1 MTQSEPQ
8 TLEKPAYQTR
18 DSCRLCDGKSLVQ
31 FLDLGT
37 IHLSDF
43 LLPSDPP
50 NPRVPLR
57 LAICEDCGLIQLMET
72 TDPDLLYRRFWY
84 RSGTNYTMANEMK
97 RLVDLAKS
105 LGPSGPGA
113 DWLDIGANDGTLLS
127 YAPPGTLRIAVEPA
141 MNLRDDLSQHCDE
154 LHSDYFH
161 AGQLEPVDTIFS
173 AAMFYDLDDPVAF
186 GHDIRKTLKPEGVW
200 INQLSYTPTMF
211 ETTAFD
217 NVCHEHLT
225 YYTLRTLERLYSEC
239 GLKVIHFSLNS
250 INGGSMCV
258 VTTHQSSSWAEDP
271 TVGARRLAEKQS
283 DLSVS
288 ACTRF
293 ARRVQQWK
301 DSTTKMLDYMAPK
314 RIHIYGA
321 STKGNTLLQYLEAT
335 RDWFEYASDRNPDK
349 WGRVTAG
356 SRIPI
361 IGEGESRLLKP
372 EAYFVLPW
380 AFKEEFVLREAQYL
394 RHGGKLIFPL
404 PELSVVTG

>member
-1 MTQSEPQ
+1 MET
-8 TLEKPAYQTR
+8 KPAYLTR
-18 DSCRLCDGKSLVQ
+18 SSCRLCDGKWLVQ

-43 LLPSDPP
+43 LLPTDPP

-57 LAICEDCGLIQLMET
+57 LAICSSCGLIQLMET

-113 DWLDIGANDGTLLS
+113 EWLDIGANDGTLLS
-127 YAPPGTLRIAVEPA
+127 YAPAGTLRIAVEPA

-161 AGQLEPVDTIFS
+161 AGQIEPCDAIFT
-173 AAMFYDLDDPVAF
+173 AAMFYDLDDPAAF
-186 GHDIRKTLKPEGVW
+186 THDIRKTLKPEGIW

-211 ETTAFD
+211 ETGAFD
-217 NVCHEHLT
+217 NACHEHLC
-225 YYTLRTLERLYSEC
+225 YYTLATLERLYGQC
-239 GLKVIHFSLNS
+239 GLKVLDVSLNG

-258 VTTHQSSSWAEDP
+258 VATHESSGRKPQASVPERRSAEY
-271 TVGARRLAEKQS
+271 ANE
-283 DLSVS
+283 LSIS
-288 ACTRF
+288 ACTQF
-293 ARRVQQWK
+293 ARKVRQWK
-301 DSTTKMLDYMAPK
+301 ESATKMLDYMAPK

-335 RDWFEYASDRNPDK
+335 RDWFEFASDRNPDK
-349 WGRVTAG
+349 WGRITAG

-380 AFKEEFVLREAQYL
+380 AFKEEFVLREANYL